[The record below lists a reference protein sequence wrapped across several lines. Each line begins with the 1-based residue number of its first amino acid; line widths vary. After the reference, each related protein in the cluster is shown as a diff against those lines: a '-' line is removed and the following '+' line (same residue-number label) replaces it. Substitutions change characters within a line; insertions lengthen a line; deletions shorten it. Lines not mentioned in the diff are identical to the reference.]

1 MHFYPLPQLSRKR
14 IHDIQPIKRERNSTL
29 EHLFYSLVSPPI
41 STTPR
46 EGGKDSILSQK
57 LIRNSLKILKYRNIS
72 FFNLFYKLT
81 FRIISYIHISCNY
94 IILHNDRCF
103 FNEDLRFKN
112 SSSNLVHFI
121 LERIRSK
128 PYIYFSSKTK
138 KCSLSSSCFH
148 GRKRSR
154 FSGRYLNSPFLPLRA
169 TFLGD
174 HWLRNFIT
182 VIIDHRH
189 APCVY
194 NRHAARARLNLIPR
208 VPIVRH
214 RFFPRQIRFADLP
227 EIIPP
232 ILLPA
237 LRNNS
242 DTIRSSLFRVD
253 VEKERK
259 GEEKNVPV
267 LLFDSIRG
275 NFSPLRYK
283 TLKFTK
289 WSVRRFV
296 NSFLNLYFL
305 NICAIVYREES
316 K

>member
-1 MHFYPLPQLSRKR
+1 MFP
-14 IHDIQPIKRERNSTL
+14 
-29 EHLFYSLVSPPI
+29 
-41 STTPR
+41 
-46 EGGKDSILSQK
+46 
-57 LIRNSLKILKYRNIS
+57 
-72 FFNLFYKLT
+72 
-81 FRIISYIHISCNY
+81 
-94 IILHNDRCF
+94 
-103 FNEDLRFKN
+103 
-112 SSSNLVHFI
+112 
-121 LERIRSK
+121 RSK
-128 PYIYFSSKTK
+128 AIAIF
-138 KCSLSSSCFH
+138 
-148 GRKRSR
+148 RSIFKLR
-154 FSGRYLNSPFLPLRA
+154 LPLRA

-283 TLKFTK
+283 H
-289 WSVRRFV
+289 W
-296 NSFLNLYFL
+296 NLRNEASGDL
-305 NICAIVYREES
+305 
-316 K
+316 

>member
-1 MHFYPLPQLSRKR
+1 MFPLV
-14 IHDIQPIKRERNSTL
+14 
-29 EHLFYSLVSPPI
+29 LVFP
-41 STTPR
+41 
-46 EGGKDSILSQK
+46 
-57 LIRNSLKILKYRNIS
+57 
-72 FFNLFYKLT
+72 
-81 FRIISYIHISCNY
+81 
-94 IILHNDRCF
+94 
-103 FNEDLRFKN
+103 
-112 SSSNLVHFI
+112 
-121 LERIRSK
+121 RSK
-128 PYIYFSSKTK
+128 AIAIFRPIFKLR
-138 KCSLSSSCFH
+138 LS
-148 GRKRSR
+148 
-154 FSGRYLNSPFLPLRA
+154 PRA